1 VTGVRTPVIL
11 IHFIDK
17 FLVIRLLDKKNSKQY
32 LSVEICCSKLC
43 FNSIVHIYPQLKE
56 EEWQIRKLLNM
67 GWEVE
72 LRGSIVSNRIQISSR
87 EG

>member
-1 VTGVRTPVIL
+1 VIGVRIPVIL
-11 IHFIDK
+11 IHFKDK
-17 FLVIRLLDKKNSKQY
+17 FLVIRLLDKKNIKQY
-32 LSVEICCSKLC
+32 LSVEICRSKLC